1 MPVTLNLRDSAGD
14 VRSMMGNP
22 LGAITKTTPR
32 VPGAR
37 LCQPRMLLSAMIA
50 AMVLVVLAGEARTAE
65 LRTLRL
71 RCTNS
76 VSGATW
82 PIVVDLD
89 HGTVDSLA
97 ATINDS
103 SISWHDPKQG
113 FFDFDRATGKLQL
126 RNASSTGGYFLYYTC
141 RPE

>member
-1 MPVTLNLRDSAGD
+1 
-14 VRSMMGNP
+14 MMRNP
-22 LGAITKTTPR
+22 FGAIAETTPPA
-32 VPGAR
+32 PGVR
-37 LCQPRMLLSAMIA
+37 LCRPRMLLSAMM
-50 AMVLVVLAGEARTAE
+50 AMVLVVLAGEARTAA
-65 LRTLRL
+65 LRTLQL

-76 VSGATW
+76 VSGTAW

-97 ATINDS
+97 ATINDR

>member
-1 MPVTLNLRDSAGD
+1 
-14 VRSMMGNP
+14 MMRNP
-22 LGAITKTTPR
+22 LGVRAEATPR
-32 VPGAR
+32 VPRA
-37 LCQPRMLLSAMIA
+37 LHCSWQMLLSVITAGI
-50 AMVLVVLAGEARTAE
+50 VLLGAAGEVRTAE
-65 LRTLRL
+65 LHTLHL
-71 RCTNS
+71 RCTNPA
-76 VSGATW
+76 SGTSW

-97 ATINDS
+97 ATINRS
-103 SISWHDPKQG
+103 WISWHDPKQG